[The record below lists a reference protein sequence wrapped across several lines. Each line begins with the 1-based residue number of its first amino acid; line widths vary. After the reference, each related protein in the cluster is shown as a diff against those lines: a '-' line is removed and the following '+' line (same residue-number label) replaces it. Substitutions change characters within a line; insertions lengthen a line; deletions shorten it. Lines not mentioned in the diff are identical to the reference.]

1 MFQKNAL
8 LAIKKT
14 YHQFVAIGVN
24 QENGQIEVKV
34 RFKFPRLLQD
44 KIDQYLFLSDDFTK
58 LLEVHTETACLFD
71 LVPKSSD
78 NDAKVNVIFKGRIPR
93 LPIGLCDSDVLQLY
107 SLFSPDLSR
116 HIDMNPNDQ
125 TWIVRE
131 AITGRVVFKI
141 PPSFLTYNSSKP
153 KQII

>member
-34 RFKFPRLLQD
+34 KFKFPRLLQD

-58 LLEVHTETACLFD
+58 LLEVHGEEAMLYELSKQYNTDEAE
-71 LVPKSSD
+71 
-78 NDAKVNVIFKGRIPR
+78 VNFINRVAR
-93 LPIGLCDSDVLQLY
+93 LPIGLCNHDVFQLY
-107 SLFSPDLSR
+107 CLFSPDLTLHLDVSPS
-116 HIDMNPNDQ
+116 DL

-131 AITGRVVFKI
+131 ALTGNVHFKI
-141 PPSFLTYNSSKP
+141 P
-153 KQII
+153 